1 MRYYSD
7 VKPNDMKNRIF
18 FLLLF
23 FVCLEWNAYAVID
36 IQSIH
41 ITSSDGLA
49 NNTIRDIFQDK
60 KGFIWISTTNGLS
73 RYDGHS
79 FITLLPEKDSPI
91 SLADYHVKKIDE
103 DKNGFLW
110 VLSTSNVFSCYD
122 LRHNCFVDFTGC
134 GEHDQA
140 YAYRVETANGD
151 NWLWDGQKGCRK
163 ISFENEHFS
172 SVTFQCEN
180 GKLPSNKVN
189 SLIEDSR
196 GNVWIC
202 TQEGLV
208 KVTRNKIEVI
218 SDMHNFRAAFSYENA
233 CFFLADNGDIYV
245 YDEDEKLHFVQRIGK
260 DDVDFH
266 FTTHFGTKDDW
277 WLFTTKGSYRFHLST
292 RQVRLDNPIN
302 IPNARFVRD
311 NQGDFYVFNQTGV
324 LHYFQKETGIC
335 KILSLIDAAQMMP
348 AAEERYEVIQ
358 DNRGLIWISTFGYG
372 LFVYNPQEDIISHY
386 TYQET
391 GKNLVHSNFLHS
403 LLLDHS
409 GNVWVGSEFAGVT
422 LLSVLSEGSYRIY
435 PEHESINDYV
445 NAIRTVVK
453 MPDGGFWFGT
463 RQGNVYAYDKNLE
476 AASCYKMPYNY
487 IYADLLAELNYKRFM
502 FKKLCIL
509 LIFSK
514 LNEIKHLI
522 DKYRMH
528 NLYAIFAKLLNI
540 CKQIAGNLV
549 NESGNVPRR
558 GVVPKFSDLEV
569 VALNMAS
576 EAVGI
581 DSESLLFANLQEYR
595 VEIPNLISRRQYN
608 DRRKITSSLCN
619 AIRER
624 MVAKMD
630 GGEDYFCIDSKP
642 IEVCRIARS
651 KRCSM
656 GKKDFSKAP
665 GVGYCASQSMYYYGY
680 KLHAVCGLSGVIHSF
695 DLTKAS
701 VHDIH
706 YLKDVKVDYS
716 NCTVIGDRGYISAQ
730 VQLDLFETA
739 NIRLEVPY
747 RCNQKEWKPT
757 FPAFA
762 KARKRIETLFSQ
774 LCDQFMIIRNYAKD
788 TDGLF
793 ARIIGKISALTILQ
807 YINYKNEK
815 PIGRVKYALF

>member
-1 MRYYSD
+1 ME
-7 VKPNDMKNRIF
+7 NRIYRKGWEF
-18 FLLLF
+18 FLFLFLLAGWLVQARASDDF
-23 FVCLEWNAYAVID
+23 GFWGSVSAEKKLYKGLGASFEGEFRSRDNVRTVERWSVSAGLSYKLTNWLKI
-36 IQSIH
+36 
-41 ITSSDGLA
+41 SSDY
-49 NNTIRDIFQDK
+49 IF
-60 KGFIWISTTNGLS
+60 I
-73 RYDGHS
+73 H
-79 FITLLPEKDSPI
+79 
-91 SLADYHVKKIDE
+91 
-103 DKNGFLW
+103 
-110 VLSTSNVFSCYD
+110 
-122 LRHNCFVDFTGC
+122 
-134 GEHDQA
+134 
-140 YAYRVETANGD
+140 
-151 NWLWDGQKGCRK
+151 
-163 ISFENEHFS
+163 
-172 SVTFQCEN
+172 
-180 GKLPSNKVN
+180 
-189 SLIEDSR
+189 
-196 GNVWIC
+196 
-202 TQEGLV
+202 
-208 KVTRNKIEVI
+208 
-218 SDMHNFRAAFSYENA
+218 
-233 CFFLADNGDIYV
+233 
-245 YDEDEKLHFVQRIGK
+245 
-260 DDVDFH
+260 
-266 FTTHFGTKDDW
+266 
-277 WLFTTKGSYRFHLST
+277 
-292 RQVRLDNPIN
+292 
-302 IPNARFVRD
+302 
-311 NQGDFYVFNQTGV
+311 
-324 LHYFQKETGIC
+324 
-335 KILSLIDAAQMMP
+335 
-348 AAEERYEVIQ
+348 
-358 DNRGLIWISTFGYG
+358 
-372 LFVYNPQEDIISHY
+372 
-386 TYQET
+386 
-391 GKNLVHSNFLHS
+391 
-403 LLLDHS
+403 
-409 GNVWVGSEFAGVT
+409 
-422 LLSVLSEGSYRIY
+422 
-435 PEHESINDYV
+435 
-445 NAIRTVVK
+445 
-453 MPDGGFWFGT
+453 
-463 RQGNVYAYDKNLE
+463 
-476 AASCYKMPYNY
+476 
-487 IYADLLAELNYKRFM
+487 LLAELNYKRFM
-502 FKKLCIL
+502 FKKLCIF

-514 LNEIKHLI
+514 LKVAKLLI
-522 DKYRMH
+522 DQYRMH

-581 DSESLLFANLQEYR
+581 DSESLLFAKLQEYR

-608 DRRKITSSLCN
+608 DRRKITSSLCH
-619 AIRER
+619 AIREK
-624 MVAKMD
+624 MVSEMD
-630 GGEDYFCIDSKP
+630 GDEDYFCIDSKP

-656 GKKDFSKAP
+656 GKKDYKKAP